1 MLLTGS
7 GKSRIIPTLGVHL
20 LSAGLAQR
28 VHVLI
33 PGTGLL
39 KRDREEYADYWSLA
53 GFESHVEYHSTPRFA
68 TQHGD
73 VVLVDEADHFAFTDP
88 VGYGGLMARLPSV
101 GFTGTSPDA
110 DLNQLEHQVL

>member
-1 MLLTGS
+1 M
-7 GKSRIIPTLGVHL
+7 
-20 LSAGLAQR
+20 
-28 VHVLI
+28 LI